1 MRRFVACSTL
11 AALLAVA
18 VSSSQCDAHPPV
30 SYRQDPPHE
39 EPWFS
44 CDGGCTS
51 VLTDAIGLARKSILV
66 EGYRI
71 GPRPVLSTLK
81 QAEAAGVDVRTV
93 LERGRARYAGA
104 PPAQDSAGGRRDPNY
119 AVDRPE
125 LVVIDNRQ
133 VIEVFFGSS
142 PDHARNIEG
151 LLAIRDRDLALAY
164 TDDSSALGR

>member
-1 MRRFVACSTL
+1 MRQFVAYSTL

-30 SYRQDPPHE
+30 SYRQDPSHE

-44 CDGGCTS
+44 CNGGCTG

-71 GPRPVLSTLK
+71 GPGPVRATLK
-81 QAEAAGVDVRTV
+81 EAEAAGVHVRTV

-104 PPAQDSAGGRRDPNY
+104 RRSAGGRRDPNY

-125 LVVIDNRQ
+125 LVIIDNRQ
-133 VIEVFFGSS
+133 VIKAFFGSR
-142 PDHARNIEG
+142 PDHARNIES

-164 TDDSSALGR
+164 SGDSSGLGR